1 MKAENRLERILGIF
15 FRSVKGEELSVND
28 LADEYQVSS
37 KSISRD
43 ISEIKNFLAEHR
55 DITGNAEL
63 EYSYQSKT
71 HRLTMDSFLKAR
83 EIMALVEILIGSR
96 AIDKLDLIR
105 IINKLK
111 QFTMPQDRQ
120 LLESLIAKETREYQK
135 VQVKIG
141 CKNLLENI
149 WRLNKYI
156 YFEKEITIRYTKM
169 DESTI
174 ERRIKPL
181 SIMFTDYYFYLI
193 AVTVADEEKIPK
205 YYRIDRITD
214 FTEHREAL
222 LEDDSL
228 KFDEGELRK
237 KSLLMWPGP
246 ERKILFEF
254 TGPSWQAVL
263 DKIPTANIID
273 EQDGK
278 YIVEAKVYGDGIK
291 MFLLS
296 QGSWVKV
303 LRPESF
309 VDEMKD
315 EIAKMAEQ
323 YEQADD
329 ETTLESDIYT

>member
-1 MKAENRLERILGIF
+1 MEKTSRLERTLGIF
-15 FRSVKGEELSVND
+15 FRAFKGEELSVND

-43 ISEIKNFLAEHR
+43 IGEIKNFLSEYR

-63 EYSYQSKT
+63 EYSYQRKT
-71 HRLTMDSFLKAR
+71 HRLKMDSFLEAR

-96 AIDKLDLIR
+96 AIDKLDLIG

-111 QFTMPQDRQ
+111 RITTPQDRQ
-120 LLESLIAKETREYQK
+120 LLESLIAKETYEYQE
-135 VQVKIG
+135 VQVKIE

-156 YFEKEITIRYTKM
+156 HYGKEITIRYTKM
-169 DESTI
+169 NESTI

-214 FTEHREAL
+214 FTEHREVL

-246 ERKILFEF
+246 ERKVVFEF

-263 DKIPTANIID
+263 DKVPTARVLD
-273 EQDGK
+273 KEDGK

-303 LRPESF
+303 LQPESF
-309 VDEMKD
+309 AREMKD
-315 EIAKMAEQ
+315 EIAKMAEHYSQ
-323 YEQADD
+323 EDN
-329 ETTLESDIYT
+329 ETIS